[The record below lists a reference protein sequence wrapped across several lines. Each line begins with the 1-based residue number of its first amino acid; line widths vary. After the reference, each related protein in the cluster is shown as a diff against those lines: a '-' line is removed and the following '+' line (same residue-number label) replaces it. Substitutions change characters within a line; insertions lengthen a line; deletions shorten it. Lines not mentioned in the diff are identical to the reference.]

1 VETHHIQMNF
11 AQPQYQSNWNLQ
23 NQGSSFTDSF
33 LSFESNPTPNIPYQY
48 PMELSHKAMNFHAS
62 KPQLAAQR
70 PPNTIADSKSWA
82 VPSQSSARN
91 IQSNVNDATLEQ
103 KTSFLDSL
111 IAQQTKAINEKSHQE
126 EERIPFWRSQEG
138 QDLLESAGING
149 EPWWEEPRQPVHPG
163 FTREPNEVDYM
174 MQNTRKMLKREISEP
189 SQQFQNVFKYPTI
202 ENHDF
207 VKQGL
212 MCQNNP
218 SFESTL
224 MSTDESEQSQLTGSP
239 RDHENHLANFI
250 SKSNTPS
257 ERGGGV
263 PKKRAPKGA
272 KAYFPGMILGRV
284 KSSVKDFLERYN
296 NRLSESERMRF
307 RYIHDIFVTGVLRN
321 ESEKKEFMAFLKTL
335 KSMQAFDSI
344 EESFRSARPY
354 AIILLKFVYSFLSQ
368 EGSIDLEDWF
378 SHGRINGDNQ
388 AIIRD
393 NKDWYKS
400 EFLRIERR
408 MMA

>member
-1 VETHHIQMNF
+1 MNF
-11 AQPQYQSNWNLQ
+11 AQPQYQSSWNVQ
-23 NQGSSFTDSF
+23 KQSSSFTDSF
-33 LSFESNPTPNIPYQY
+33 LSFENNSTPTMAYQY

-70 PPNTIADSKSWA
+70 PPNAIADSKSWP
-82 VPSQSSARN
+82 VPAQGSMQN
-91 IQSNVNDATLEQ
+91 FQPTVNDATLEQ

-126 EERIPFWRSQEG
+126 EYRVPFWRSQEG

-149 EPWWEEPRQPVHPG
+149 EPWWEEPRPAMHPG
-163 FTREPNEVDYM
+163 LTREPNDVDLM
-174 MQNTRKMLKREISEP
+174 MQSQRKMLKREMSES

-212 MCQNNP
+212 LCQNNP

-239 RDHENHLANFI
+239 RDQDNHLANFI

-257 ERGGGV
+257 ERGGV
-263 PKKRAPKGA
+263 PKKKAPKGA
-272 KAYFPGMILGRV
+272 KTYFPGMILGRV

-307 RYIHDIFVTGVLRN
+307 KYIFDILNTGVLRN
-321 ESEKKEFMAFLKTL
+321 EGDKKEFMTFIKTL
-335 KSMQAFDSI
+335 KSMQTFDSI
-344 EESFRSARPY
+344 EETFRSARPY
-354 AIILLKFVYSFLSQ
+354 AIILLKFVYSFLAQ
-368 EGSIDLEDWF
+368 EGSIDMEDWF
-378 SHGRINGDNQ
+378 SHGRINSDNQ

-400 EFLRIERR
+400 EFQRIERR
-408 MMA
+408 LV